1 MLLIKKVL
9 CKRKFRIFKNTLLGT
24 NHSIYD
30 IKFNESN
37 IIIMLKERNLKGF
50 DIRNLLKDYIFF
62 YSPNDIFLN
71 LLKEKFISDREK

>member
-9 CKRKFRIFKNTLLGT
+9 YKRKFRIFKNALLGT

-30 IKFNESN
+30 IKFNQSN
-37 IIIMLKERNLKGF
+37 ILTMLKERNKKGF
-50 DIRNLLKDYIFF
+50 DIRNMLKDYIFF
-62 YSPNDIFLN
+62 YSPNEIFLN